1 MKKKTIV
8 TEGLEEEKIIKKE
21 NELNRDIRWERLD
34 NTAHL
39 FPVIAGESMSNT
51 YRISVTLSELIK
63 PELLQ
68 QALNMVLPKFDG
80 FILRLR

>member
-39 FPVIAGESMSNT
+39 FASQVDYKAYSSPYQRDLKRADTAGAFT
-51 YRISVTLSELIK
+51 AGT
-63 PELLQ
+63 
-68 QALNMVLPKFDG
+68 
-80 FILRLR
+80 